1 MSARRLA
8 LFAACLVVAVF
19 AAGCGE
25 SESAESGLT
34 SRQVI
39 AEFDAAGAPLVRKS
53 GPGDTAWD
61 QLGLAEDAPQRLIDR
76 YGIFSIYVVDAGK
89 KEAMDS
95 LFRDKAT
102 RKPLAHRR
110 GIYWELDTHSKTWTA
125 HTRYQN
131 LVLVW
136 STESEEPAVDAR
148 WRRLHTLLRDMAAA

>member
-8 LFAACLVVAVF
+8 VILLLAVAVLA
-19 AAGCGE
+19 AAGCGG
-25 SESAESGLT
+25 SEEASLT
-34 SRQVI
+34 SDEVI
-39 AEFDAAGAPLVRKS
+39 AEFGAGGAPLVRKS

-76 YGIFSIYVVDAGK
+76 YGIFSIYVVDPGENA
-89 KEAMDS
+89 AMDS

-110 GIYWELDTHSKTWTA
+110 GIYWELDTHSNTWTA
-125 HTRYQN
+125 HTRYKN

-136 STESEEPAVDAR
+136 FTESEQPAVDAR
-148 WRRLHTLLRDMAAA
+148 WRRVHKLLRDLATT

>member
-8 LFAACLVVAVF
+8 LFAVCLVVAVL

-25 SESAESGLT
+25 SESAQSFTSG
-34 SRQVI
+34 QVI
-39 AEFDAAGAPLVRKS
+39 AEFDAAGAPLVRKR
-53 GPGDTAWD
+53 GPGDSAWD

-102 RKPLAHRR
+102 RKPLPHRR
-110 GIYWELDTHSKTWTA
+110 GIYWELDSHSNTWTA

-136 STESEEPAVDAR
+136 FTESEQPAVDMR

>member
-8 LFAACLVVAVF
+8 VILLLALAVL

-25 SESAESGLT
+25 AEETGLT
-34 SRQVI
+34 SDQVI
-39 AEFDAAGAPLVRKS
+39 AEFGAGGAPLVRKS

-61 QLGLAEDAPQRLIDR
+61 QLGLAEDAPQHLIDR
-76 YGIFSIYVVDAGK
+76 FGIFSIYVVDPGENA
-89 KEAMDS
+89 AMDS

-110 GIYWELDTHSKTWTA
+110 GIYWELDSHSNTWTA
-125 HTRYQN
+125 HTRYKN

-136 STESEEPAVDAR
+136 FTESEQPAVDAR
-148 WRRLHTLLRDMAAA
+148 WQRVHKLLRDLAAA

>member
-8 LFAACLVVAVF
+8 LVVLCLALGAV

-25 SESAESGLT
+25 SRETGIT
-34 SRQVI
+34 TQQVI
-39 AEFDAAGAPLVRKS
+39 AEFDGGGAPLVRKR

-76 YGIFSIYVVDAGK
+76 YGIFSIYVVEAGK

-95 LFRDKAT
+95 LFRDQAT
-102 RKPLAHRR
+102 RKPLPHRR
-110 GIYWELDTHSKTWTA
+110 GIYWELDTHSSTWTA
-125 HTRYQN
+125 HTRYRN

-136 STESEEPAVDAR
+136 FTESEQPAVDAR
-148 WRRLHTLLRDMAAA
+148 WQRLHKLLRDLAVTS

>member
-8 LFAACLVVAVF
+8 VLLLLAVAVL

-25 SESAESGLT
+25 SEEAALT
-34 SRQVI
+34 SEQVI
-39 AEFDAAGAPLVRKS
+39 AQLDAGGAPLVRKS
-53 GPGDTAWD
+53 GQGDSAWD
-61 QLGLAEDAPQRLIDR
+61 QLGLPEDASQRLIDR
-76 YGIFSIYVVDAGK
+76 FGIFSIYVVHPGK
-89 KEAMDS
+89 KTAMDS

-110 GIYWELDTHSKTWTA
+110 GIYWELDTHSNTWTA

-136 STESEEPAVDAR
+136 FTESERPAVDAR
-148 WRRLHTLLRDMAAA
+148 WQRLHKLLRDLAASA

>member
-8 LFAACLVVAVF
+8 LFLLVLAVAVL

-25 SESAESGLT
+25 SSDPGIT
-34 SRQVI
+34 SQQVI
-39 AEFDAAGAPLVRKS
+39 AEFEAGGAPLVRKR

-76 YGIFSIYVVDAGK
+76 YGIFSIYVVEPGK
-89 KEAMDS
+89 KDALDS
-95 LFRDKAT
+95 LLRDKAT
-102 RKPLAHRR
+102 GKPLPHRR
-110 GIYWELDTHSKTWTA
+110 GIYWELDTHSNTWTA

-136 STESEEPAVDAR
+136 FTESEQPAVDER
-148 WRRLHTLLRDMAAA
+148 WQRLHKVVRELAAS